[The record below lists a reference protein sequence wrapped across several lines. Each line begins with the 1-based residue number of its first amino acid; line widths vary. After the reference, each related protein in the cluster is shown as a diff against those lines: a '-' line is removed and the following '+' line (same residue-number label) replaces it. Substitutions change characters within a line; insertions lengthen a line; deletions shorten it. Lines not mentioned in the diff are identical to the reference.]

1 MSKPRSNTKNIKRF
15 AAYMAA
21 KGTPVAK
28 PVDVY
33 RGVWSEKTANDIAPD
48 NAMALPCDREPD
60 LDIV

>member
-1 MSKPRSNTKNIKRF
+1 MSKQRSNTKNIKRF

-33 RGVWSEKTANDIAPD
+33 RGVWSEKTANDTKHVAIEAD
-48 NAMALPCDREPD
+48 VEAL
-60 LDIV
+60 